1 MTKRQCVYLVSGIA
15 SKSRA
20 IARPSAGTSSRSISS
35 TTVSKSVLSTSL
47 SFPALRRPRVAPVA
61 QPALKSSSRSVY
73 SAPKL
78 ENQDYY
84 LANGIPPLMTKET
97 FKLTWVDYQQYLAK
111 ELTKRTQDTRFSS
124 MTPFKI
130 VVATALHA
138 DQAALFNFASLTHN
152 NHFFFDSLRGV
163 DAPVETT
170 EPLPAVFNAIEDSF
184 TNIEEF
190 KAHMSGI
197 AEAMCGNG
205 FVWLLQSPKKKLYV
219 SATYNAGTPYG
230 VEHAQ
235 DFDFNSPFSRSRL
248 SNVAQRQRNLVDRED
263 AIEGK
268 PMPLLCINV
277 WQHMYLNDYGFGGKA
292 DYFQNW
298 WNSID
303 WLKVEARLNAVSANS
318 FRARD
323 RQLL

>member
-1 MTKRQCVYLVSGIA
+1 MTKRQCISLFSAIA

-20 IARPSAGTSSRSISS
+20 IARPSVGKSTRSIAS
-35 TTVSKSVLSTSL
+35 TTVSRSVLSASL
-47 SFPALRRPRVAPVA
+47 SSSRCPRIVTVVSS
-61 QPALKSSSRSVY
+61 LTKSSSRSLY

-84 LANGIPPLMTKET
+84 LENGIPPFMTKET
-97 FKLTWVDYQQYLAK
+97 FNLAWVGYQEYLAK
-111 ELTKRTQDTRFSS
+111 ELTKRTRETRFSS

-152 NHFFFDSLRGV
+152 NHFFFDSLRGP
-163 DAPVETT
+163 DAPADTT
-170 EPLPAVFNAIEDSF
+170 EPLPAVFNAIEESF
-184 TNIEEF
+184 TNVEEL

-205 FVWLLQSPKKKLYV
+205 YVWLLQSPKKRLYV
-219 SATYNAGTPYG
+219 TATYNAGTPYG

-248 SNVAQRQRNLVDRED
+248 SNVAQRQQNLLDRED

-292 DYFQNW
+292 KYFENW

>member
-1 MTKRQCVYLVSGIA
+1 MGRRQCLFLVSSFA

-20 IARPSAGTSSRSISS
+20 LKSGFGISRSLSS
-35 TTVSKSVLSTSL
+35 TSVSKALLSTSSSSL
-47 SFPALRRPRVAPVA
+47 ASSRPRIIQVT
-61 QPALKSSSRSVY
+61 QSFMKSSSRSVY

-84 LANGIPPLMTKET
+84 VENGIPPLMSKET
-97 FKLTWVDYQQYLAK
+97 FKVAWVDYQQYLAT

-124 MTPFKI
+124 MTPFNI

-163 DAPVETT
+163 DAPIETAQ
-170 EPLPAVFNAIEDSF
+170 PLQAVSDAVEDSF
-184 TNIEEF
+184 TNIEEL

-197 AEAMCGNG
+197 AEAICGNG
-205 FVWLLQSPKKKLYV
+205 YVWLLQSPKKKLYV
-219 SATYNAGTPYG
+219 TATYNAGTPYG

-248 SNVAQRQRNLVDRED
+248 SSVAERQRQLLDRDD
-263 AIEGK
+263 AIEGR

-277 WQHMYLNDYGFGGKA
+277 WQHMYLNDYGFSGKA
-292 DYFQNW
+292 QYFENW

-303 WLKVEARLNAVSANS
+303 WLKVEARLNAVSATS

-323 RQLL
+323 REQL